1 MNKNIEKKTT
11 KESYDGGKKSTG
23 YFVQFESDLPIES
36 SDQDAFGMKS
46 YVESLSEFIKECRT
60 PMTIAIQGAWGTGKT
75 SLMQLVEEKLDPDD
89 KKKEGKSKEIRVAFC
104 STHGSIPSSISRMI
118 WRPHF

>member
-36 SDQDAFGMKS
+36 SDQDAFGMNR
-46 YVESLSEFIKECRT
+46 CRNLLRS
-60 PMTIAIQGAWGTGKT
+60 AE
-75 SLMQLVEEKLDPDD
+75 LL
-89 KKKEGKSKEIRVAFC
+89 
-104 STHGSIPSSISRMI
+104 
-118 WRPHF
+118 